1 MKPTLEKI
9 APHFRNSFYYEQ
21 YSETH
26 INKPPQWHYH
36 PEIEL
41 AYINKGNG
49 KIQVGSHVSN
59 YHDGA
64 LILVGSNVPHC
75 GFTNN
80 LLGDRK
86 ETIIQI
92 KPDFMGAAFLETPE
106 MLSIK
111 LLFEIAKKGVVYHG
125 KTKKILGDLIET
137 LGTQEPFDRFITLL
151 QVLKRLEASEEHT
164 ILNAEG
170 YAIKAELEDNNRI
183 NIIFNYVREEFQNP
197 IALETIAE
205 IVSMSVPGFCR
216 YFKKITGKTFTQ
228 FVNEYRLVHAAKLLH
243 EKQISISEVCFESGF
258 NNFSHFN
265 KLFKQFTGKTASSYR
280 NELNFTVME

>member
-9 APHFRNSFYYEQ
+9 APDFRNSFYFEQ
-21 YSETH
+21 YSEEH
-26 INKPPQWHYH
+26 KNKPSQWHYH
-36 PEIEL
+36 LEIEL
-41 AYINKGNG
+41 AYINNGNG

-59 YHDGA
+59 YSNGT

-80 LLGDRK
+80 LSGDRR

-92 KPDFMGAAFLETPE
+92 KPDFMGKGFFEAPE
-106 MLSIK
+106 MLFIK
-111 LLFEIAKKGVVYHG
+111 QLFEIAKKGIVYHG
-125 KTKKILGDLIET
+125 KTKKIIGSLIET
-137 LGTQEPFDRFITLL
+137 LRSQEPFDRFITLL
-151 QVLKRLEASEEHT
+151 QILKKLEISEELT

-197 IALETIAE
+197 IALESIAE

-243 EKQISISEVCFESGF
+243 EKQISISDVCYESGF

-265 KLFKQFTGKTASSYR
+265 KLFKQFTGKTASAYR
-280 NELNFTVME
+280 NELNFTIME

>member
-9 APHFRNSFYYEQ
+9 APDFRNSFYYEQ

-26 INKPPQWHYH
+26 KNKPPQWHYH

-41 AYINKGNG
+41 AFINKGNG

-59 YHDGA
+59 YRNGT
-64 LILVGSNVPHC
+64 LILIGSNIPHC

-80 LLGDRK
+80 LLNNRT

-92 KPDFMGAAFLETPE
+92 KHDFMGAAFLETPE
-106 MLSIK
+106 MQSIK
-111 LLFEIAKKGVVYHG
+111 QLFEIAKKGIVFHG
-125 KTKKILGDLIET
+125 KTKKILGDLIES
-137 LGTQEPFDRFITLL
+137 LGKQEPFDRFITLL
-151 QVLKRLEASEEHT
+151 QILKRLETSSERT

-183 NIIFNYVREEFQNP
+183 NIIFNYVREEFQNT

-228 FVNEYRLVHAAKLLH
+228 FANEYRLVHAAKLLH
-243 EKQISISEVCFESGF
+243 EKQISISDVCYESGF